1 MIYIPRFKKRSRLD
15 TRGGMSP
22 NVPAVSDEA
31 IRAEAMS
38 KVLDTVATK
47 ILPIAFELDQEA
59 ELEKDKT
66 FINDIRTNLSD
77 KFREAPLDPSQEWY
91 DGNIQSIHD
100 EAKKSDRYKE
110 GVAKV
115 VDNIFKEKNNAY
127 SNRIVNYRLKTVGS
141 QKQKNLMDSLVQDI
155 KEADANNKLSI
166 DAIYDA
172 KFNSLTEN
180 LLWEEKTR
188 TGKEL
193 AQRDKIEFFN
203 RADISDRVD
212 NFDKVFKGLIKNKIS
227 QEIKALPDSI
237 PLNEKVDI
245 IEGIIYPKTQ
255 VQSKEANDLKE
266 KSGIFGFLDTAKF
279 YELDSEE
286 FSNQLISEVFKT
298 EDFKNKREARLKEE
312 LTFEERDRISNLNE
326 GAKAFA
332 VAGKEKEYNQIK
344 DELEDNNIWIKPF
357 SAATNSKVKTAM
369 AKQEG
374 RDKYNISKKLISD
387 PDYFAGDYIYKEK
400 KLKEMGISNPNKYM
414 GFLISM
420 DKKEAVK
427 VRSAIRSSYRY
438 FNLFNAAVSKEAPGF
453 DYTKGMKNIEG
464 LRKNKL
470 IDDGSFS
477 PRIEALNKNYINKMK
492 LLETEMTDALQA
504 GDTTEFRDDRAT
516 GFHARAKVIFNEEI
530 YQPYK
535 SIIEEAIQNDF
546 VVIEAAHMDGGDGG
560 LARAFT
566 NFQRD
571 YDKDETTTQERDR
584 IIADLAR
591 SLKQQ
596 KILDDDQQQ
605 SLKMISKALPVLKQ
619 IKNVSDLER
628 VAREV
633 NKKQEDTIGQIT
645 N

>member
-535 SIIEEAIQNDF
+535 AIIEEAIQNDF

>member
-127 SNRIVNYRLKTVGS
+127 SNRIVNYKLKTVGS